1 MSDTHRL
8 NVFLV
13 AAETLNFS
21 EAARQLH
28 MTQPSVSQHIQALE
42 QQFDQPLFYRHG
54 RYVELTEGGRRLAAL
69 ARDMMDH
76 WVHIEEEM
84 ETLKGEV
91 TGHLL
96 VGCSTTPG
104 KYILPQ
110 LLAEFHRSYPKV
122 SITCHVASQEL
133 SLEMLCGGEVHF
145 ALASAPHICHSDVEF
160 RPFTVDPVQLI
171 APLNHPWAK
180 TREIDPEELY
190 DADFIMREDGS
201 GTRAAV
207 SEALA
212 EIGIH
217 ENELRTFLTLG
228 NSEAIALAVQEELG
242 VAFVSRFVSTRLVAD
257 QVATITVRGLTV
269 QRDIYFGRHIRRP
282 ATGAQLIFWNYVW
295 DRVKNDPAYP
305 EMVGY
310 ETPMTVGMQAEGK

>member
-13 AAETLNFS
+13 AADTLNFS

-54 RYVELTEGGRRLAAL
+54 RYVELTEGGRRLAKL
-69 ARDMMDH
+69 ARDMMDR
-76 WVHIEEEM
+76 WVRIKEEM
-84 ETLKGEV
+84 ENLKGEV

-96 VGCSTTPG
+96 VGCSTTAG

-110 LLAEFHRSYPKV
+110 LLADFHRSYPKV
-122 SITCHVASQEL
+122 SITCHVASQEH
-133 SLEMLCGGEVHF
+133 SLEMLCNGGVHF

-171 APLNHPWAK
+171 APLNHPWAACN
-180 TREIDPEELY
+180 EVDPDKLY
-190 DADFIMREDGS
+190 DADFIMREEGS

-207 SEALA
+207 SAALA

-217 ENELRTFLTLG
+217 EHELHSLLTLG
-228 NSEAIALAVQEELG
+228 NSEAIALAVQEGLG
-242 VAFVSRFVSTRLVAD
+242 VAFVSKFVASRLVGE
-257 QVATITVRGLTV
+257 QVAVIRVRGLTV
-269 QRDIYFGRHIRRP
+269 HRDIYFGRHTRRP
-282 ATGAQLIFWNYVW
+282 ATAAQLTFWKCIW
-295 DRVKNDPAYP
+295 DKVKQDP
-305 EMVGY
+305 MVHA
-310 ETPMTVGMQAEGK
+310 PVPNVAPDA

>member
-1 MSDTHRL
+1 MTDTHRL
-8 NVFLV
+8 HVFLV

-42 QQFDQPLFYRHG
+42 QQFDQALFYRYG
-54 RYVELTEGGRRLAAL
+54 RYVELTEGGQRLVTL
-69 ARDMMDH
+69 ARDMMER
-76 WVHIEEEM
+76 WTRLEEEM

-110 LLAEFHRSYPKV
+110 LLARFHRSYPKV
-122 SITCHVASQEL
+122 SVTCHVSSQER
-133 SLEMLCGGEVHF
+133 SLEMLCNGEVHF
-145 ALASAPHICHSDVEF
+145 ALASAPHVCHSDVEF
-160 RPFTVDPVQLI
+160 RRFTVDPVQLI
-171 APLNHPWAK
+171 APLNHPWAA
-180 TREIDPEELY
+180 RAEIEPEDLY
-190 DADFIMREDGS
+190 GADFIMREEGS

-212 EIGIH
+212 TVGIR
-217 ENELRTFLTLG
+217 ENDLHTFLTLG

-242 VAFVSRFVSTRLVAD
+242 VAYVSQFVVTRLVPG
-257 QVATITVRGLTV
+257 QVATIRVRGLDIE
-269 QRDIYFGRHIRRP
+269 REIYFGRHTR
-282 ATGAQLIFWNYVW
+282 
-295 DRVKNDPAYP
+295 
-305 EMVGY
+305 
-310 ETPMTVGMQAEGK
+310 